1 MRASPWDARR
11 RQRTERERRLAQ
23 QKVEIDIQDK
33 GEYKVLVPVGDLDVY
48 TVGSLRDALGK
59 MIEDETPRVVVDLD
73 GVPFMDS
80 SGLGALMGGV
90 RRLREAGGDLAIA
103 CTREQ
108 HLKLFTI
115 TGFGEGVSIAPT
127 VEEAAKGFRE

>member
-1 MRASPWDARR
+1 MS
-11 RQRTERERRLAQ
+11 Q
-23 QKVEIDIQDK
+23 QKIDIDVRNQGD
-33 GEYKVLVPVGDLDVY
+33 YRVLRPEGDLDVY
-48 TVGSLRDALGK
+48 TVGSLRDAIGS
-59 MIEDETPRVVVDLD
+59 MIDDATPRVVVDLD

-127 VEEAAKGFRE
+127 VEEAASGFRS

>member
-1 MRASPWDARR
+1 M
-11 RQRTERERRLAQ
+11 AQ
-23 QKVEIDIQDK
+23 QKVEIEIVDAGDF
-33 GEYKVLVPVGDLDVY
+33 KVLTPTGDLDVY
-48 TVGSLRDALGK
+48 TVGSLRDAIGK
-59 MIEDETPRVVVDLD
+59 MIEDGTPKVVVDLD

-90 RRLREAGGDLAIA
+90 RRLREASGDLAIA

-108 HLKLFTI
+108 HLKLFSI

-127 VEEAAKGFRE
+127 VEEAAKGFRS

>member
-1 MRASPWDARR
+1 M
-11 RQRTERERRLAQ
+11 AQ
-23 QKVEIDIQDK
+23 QKIDIEVSDAS
-33 GEYKVLVPVGDLDVY
+33 GYKILTPAGDLDVY
-48 TVGSLRDALGK
+48 TVGSLRDAIGQL
-59 MIEDETPRVVVDLD
+59 IDEGSPRVVVELD

-115 TGFGEGVSIAPT
+115 TGFGEGVSIAAT
-127 VEEAAKGFRE
+127 VDEAAAGFRE

>member
-1 MRASPWDARR
+1 M
-11 RQRTERERRLAQ
+11 AQ
-23 QKVEIDIQDK
+23 QKVEIEITDAE
-33 GEYKVLVPVGDLDVY
+33 GYRVLKPQGDLDVY
-48 TVGSLRDALGK
+48 TVGSLRDAIGR
-59 MIEDETPRVVVDLD
+59 MIEEETPHVVVVLD

-90 RRLREAGGDLAIA
+90 RRLRESDGDLAIA

-108 HLKLFTI
+108 HLKLFSI

-127 VEEAAKGFRE
+127 VEEAAKGFRS

>member
-1 MRASPWDARR
+1 M
-11 RQRTERERRLAQ
+11 AQ
-23 QKVEIDIQDK
+23 QKIDIDITDE
-33 GEYKVLVPVGDLDVY
+33 GEYRVLKPGGDLDVY
-48 TVGSLRDALGK
+48 TVGSLRDAIGDI
-59 MIEDETPRVVVDLD
+59 IEQDSPRIVVDLD
-73 GVPFMDS
+73 SVPFMDS

-127 VEEAAKGFRE
+127 VEEAAKGFKA

>member
-1 MRASPWDARR
+1 M
-11 RQRTERERRLAQ
+11 AQ
-23 QKVEIDIQDK
+23 QKIDIGVIDED
-33 GEYKVLVPVGDLDVY
+33 GYKVLKPDGDLDVY
-48 TVGSLRDALGK
+48 TVGSLRDSLGS
-59 MIEDETPRVVVDLD
+59 IVEEDSPKVVVDLD
-73 GVPFMDS
+73 AVPFMDS

-127 VEEAAKGFRE
+127 VEEAAEGFKA

>member
-1 MRASPWDARR
+1 
-11 RQRTERERRLAQ
+11 LAQ
-23 QKVEIDIQDK
+23 QKVEIELDEGD
-33 GEYKVLVPVGDLDVY
+33 GYRVLRPRGDLDVY

-59 MIEDETPRVVVDLD
+59 LIDERSARVVVDLD

-90 RRLREAGGDLAIA
+90 RRMRETGGDLAIA

>member
-1 MRASPWDARR
+1 M
-11 RQRTERERRLAQ
+11 AQ
-23 QKVEIDIQDK
+23 QKIEIDMTE
-33 GEYKVLVPVGDLDVY
+33 GSGYRVLKPTGDLDVY
-48 TVGSLRDALGK
+48 TVGSLRDALGT
-59 MIEDETPRVVVDLD
+59 MVEDQSPKVVVELD
-73 GVPFMDS
+73 AVPFMDS

-127 VEEAAKGFRE
+127 VEEAAEGFRS

>member
-1 MRASPWDARR
+1 M
-11 RQRTERERRLAQ
+11 AQ
-23 QKVEIDIQDK
+23 QKVEIEITDT
-33 GEYKVLVPVGDLDVY
+33 GEYRVLKPSGDLDVY
-48 TVGSLRDALGK
+48 TVGSLRDAIGR
-59 MIEDETPRVVVDLD
+59 MIEDATPKVVVDLD

-103 CTREQ
+103 CTKEQ
-108 HLKLFTI
+108 HLKLFAI

-127 VEEAAKGFRE
+127 IEEAAADFRS

>member
-1 MRASPWDARR
+1 
-11 RQRTERERRLAQ
+11 LAQ

-33 GEYKVLVPVGDLDVY
+33 GDYKVLVPVGDLDVY

-59 MIEDETPRVVVDLD
+59 MIEDKTPSVVVDLD

>member
-1 MRASPWDARR
+1 M
-11 RQRTERERRLAQ
+11 AQ
-23 QKVEIDIQDK
+23 QKIDIDIQET
-33 GEYKVLVPVGDLDVY
+33 GGYKVLRPEGDLDVY
-48 TVGSLRDALGK
+48 TVGSLRDALGT
-59 MIEDETPRVVVDLD
+59 IVEERSPHVVVDLD

-127 VEEAAKGFRE
+127 VEEAAKDFKSTV

>member
-1 MRASPWDARR
+1 V
-11 RQRTERERRLAQ
+11 AQ

-33 GEYKVLVPVGDLDVY
+33 GDYRVLVPVGDLDVY
-48 TVGSLRDALGK
+48 TVGSLRDALGR
-59 MIEDETPRVVVDLD
+59 MIEQETSRVVVDLD

-90 RRLREAGGDLAIA
+90 RRLREAGGDLAIS

-127 VEEAAKGFRE
+127 VEEAAKGFRD

>member
-1 MRASPWDARR
+1 V
-11 RQRTERERRLAQ
+11 AQ
-23 QKVEIDIQDK
+23 QKVEIEITDAE
-33 GEYKVLVPVGDLDVY
+33 GYRVLKPQGDLDVY
-48 TVGSLRDALGK
+48 TVGSLRDAIGR
-59 MIEDETPRVVVDLD
+59 MIEEETPHVVVVLD

-90 RRLREAGGDLAIA
+90 RRLRESDGDLAIA

-108 HLKLFTI
+108 HLKLFSI

-127 VEEAAKGFRE
+127 VEEAAKGFRS

>member
-1 MRASPWDARR
+1 M
-11 RQRTERERRLAQ
+11 AQ
-23 QKVEIDIQDK
+23 QKVEIEIEDAGDHQI
-33 GEYKVLVPVGDLDVY
+33 LRPSGDLDVY
-48 TVGSLRDALGK
+48 TVGSLRDALATL
-59 MIEDETPRVVVDLD
+59 IEQKTPKVVVDLD

-90 RRLREAGGDLAIA
+90 RRMREAGGDLAIA

-127 VEEAAKGFRE
+127 VEEAAKGFRD

>member
-1 MRASPWDARR
+1 
-11 RQRTERERRLAQ
+11 LAQ
-23 QKVEIDIQDK
+23 QKVEIDISDE
-33 GEYKVLVPVGDLDVY
+33 GEYRVLRPQGDLE
-48 TVGSLRDALGK
+48 GG
-59 MIEDETPRVVVDLD
+59 
-73 GVPFMDS
+73 PFMDS

-90 RRLREAGGDLAIA
+90 RRMRETGGDLAIA

>member
-1 MRASPWDARR
+1 M
-11 RQRTERERRLAQ
+11 AQ
-23 QKVEIDIQDK
+23 QKVEIDIQDAE
-33 GEYKVLVPVGDLDVY
+33 GYRVLKPVGDLDVY
-48 TVGSLRDALGK
+48 TVGSLRDALGR
-59 MIEDETPRVVVDLD
+59 MIEESTPRIVVDLD

-90 RRLREAGGDLAIA
+90 RRLREAGGDLAIS

-127 VEEAAKGFRE
+127 IEEAAGGFRDRD

>member
-1 MRASPWDARR
+1 M
-11 RQRTERERRLAQ
+11 AQ
-23 QKVEIDIQDK
+23 QKVEIEIEDQGD
-33 GEYKVLVPVGDLDVY
+33 YRLLRPSGDLDVY

-59 MIEDETPRVVVDLD
+59 MIDDETPRVVVDLD

-103 CTREQ
+103 CTKEQ
-108 HLKLFTI
+108 HLKLFNI

-127 VEEAAKGFRE
+127 PEEAAKGFRG

>member
-1 MRASPWDARR
+1 M
-11 RQRTERERRLAQ
+11 AQ
-23 QKVEIDIQDK
+23 QKVEIEIGRQNDYRI
-33 GEYKVLVPVGDLDVY
+33 LIPRGDLDVY
-48 TVGSLRDALGK
+48 TVGSLRDAIGQ
-59 MIEDETPRVVVDLD
+59 MIEEQTTRVVVDLD

-108 HLKLFTI
+108 HLKLFAI

-127 VEEAAKGFRE
+127 VEEAAQGFRN

>member
-1 MRASPWDARR
+1 V
-11 RQRTERERRLAQ
+11 AQ
-23 QKVEIDIQDK
+23 QKIEIEVQDQDQF
-33 GEYKVLVPVGDLDVY
+33 KVLRPEGDLDVY
-48 TVGSLRDALGK
+48 TVGSLRDALGS
-59 MIEDETPRVVVDLD
+59 IVEDATPRVVVDLD
-73 GVPFMDS
+73 SVPFMDS

-90 RRLREAGGDLAIA
+90 RRLREAGGDLAIS

-127 VEEAAKGFRE
+127 VEEAAKGFKN

>member
-1 MRASPWDARR
+1 M
-11 RQRTERERRLAQ
+11 AQ
-23 QKVEIDIQDK
+23 QKIEIDMTEA
-33 GEYKVLVPVGDLDVY
+33 GGYRVLKPTGDLDVY
-48 TVGSLRDALGK
+48 TVGSLRDALGT
-59 MIEDETPRVVVDLD
+59 MVEDDSPKVVVELD
-73 GVPFMDS
+73 AVPFMDS

-127 VEEAAKGFRE
+127 VEEAAQGFRS

>member
-1 MRASPWDARR
+1 M
-11 RQRTERERRLAQ
+11 AQ

-33 GEYKVLVPVGDLDVY
+33 GDYKVLVPVGDLDVY

-59 MIEDETPRVVVDLD
+59 MIEDDTPRVVVDLD

>member
-1 MRASPWDARR
+1 M
-11 RQRTERERRLAQ
+11 AQ
-23 QKVEIDIQDK
+23 QKIDIDVSQQGD
-33 GEYKVLVPVGDLDVY
+33 YKVLRPEGDLDVY
-48 TVGSLRDALGK
+48 TVGSLRDSLGS
-59 MIEDETPRVVVDLD
+59 IVTEESPRVVVDLD
-73 GVPFMDS
+73 SVPFMDS

-127 VEEAAKGFRE
+127 VEEAAQGFKG

>member
-1 MRASPWDARR
+1 M
-11 RQRTERERRLAQ
+11 AQ
-23 QKVEIDIQDK
+23 QKIEIEVSE
-33 GEYKVLVPVGDLDVY
+33 GSGYRVLRPEGDLDVY
-48 TVGSLRDALGK
+48 TVGSLRDALGG
-59 MIEDETPRVVVDLD
+59 IVEETSPKVVVDLD
-73 GVPFMDS
+73 AVPFMDS

-108 HLKLFTI
+108 HLKLFSI

-127 VEEAAKGFRE
+127 VEEAAKGFQAG

>member
-1 MRASPWDARR
+1 M
-11 RQRTERERRLAQ
+11 AQ
-23 QKVEIDIQDK
+23 QKIDIDISESS
-33 GEYKVLVPVGDLDVY
+33 GYRVLKPTGDLDVY
-48 TVGSLRDALGK
+48 TVGSLRDAIASILEEEK
-59 MIEDETPRVVVDLD
+59 PHVVVDLD
-73 GVPFMDS
+73 SVPFMDS

-127 VEEAAKGFRE
+127 VEEAARGLKA

>member
-1 MRASPWDARR
+1 MKGRIEVS
-11 RQRTERERRLAQ
+11 Q
-23 QKVEIDIQDK
+23 QKIDIQIDTEGDHRVIK
-33 GEYKVLVPVGDLDVY
+33 PTGDLDVY
-48 TVGSLRDALGK
+48 TVGSLRDAIGS
-59 MIEDETPRVVVDLD
+59 MIEDGTTKVVVDLD
-73 GVPFMDS
+73 AVPFMDS

-90 RRLREAGGDLAIA
+90 RRLREAGGDLAIS

-127 VEEAAKGFRE
+127 VEEAAQGFRG

>member
-1 MRASPWDARR
+1 MS
-11 RQRTERERRLAQ
+11 Q
-23 QKVEIDIQDK
+23 QKIDIEVSSKD
-33 GEYKVLVPVGDLDVY
+33 GFKVIKPSGDLDVY
-48 TVGSLRDALGK
+48 TVGSLRDAIGA
-59 MIEDETPRVVVDLD
+59 MIEEGSTKVVVDLD
-73 GVPFMDS
+73 AVPFMDS

-90 RRLREAGGDLAIA
+90 RRLRESGGDLAIA

-127 VEEAAKGFRE
+127 VDEAASGFRS

>member
-1 MRASPWDARR
+1 M
-11 RQRTERERRLAQ
+11 AQ
-23 QKVEIDIQDK
+23 QKVEIEVADQE
-33 GEYKVLVPVGDLDVY
+33 GFKVLRPDGDLDVY
-48 TVGSLRDALGK
+48 TVGALRDALGR
-59 MIEDETPRVVVDLD
+59 MIEEGNTKVVVDLD

-90 RRLREAGGDLAIA
+90 RRLREAGGDLAIS

-127 VEEAAKGFRE
+127 VEEASKGFRA

>member
-1 MRASPWDARR
+1 M
-11 RQRTERERRLAQ
+11 AQ
-23 QKVEIDIQDK
+23 QKIDIDVIDK
-33 GEYKVLVPVGDLDVY
+33 QGFKVITPSGDLDVY
-48 TVGSLRDALGK
+48 TVGSLRDAIGA
-59 MIEDETPRVVVDLD
+59 MIEEDTTKVVVDLD
-73 GVPFMDS
+73 NVPFMDS

-90 RRLREAGGDLAIA
+90 RRLRESGGDLAIS

-127 VEEAAKGFRE
+127 VDEAAAGFRS

>member
-1 MRASPWDARR
+1 V
-11 RQRTERERRLAQ
+11 AQ
-23 QKVEIDIQDK
+23 QKIDIDVTDS
-33 GEYKVLVPVGDLDVY
+33 GEYQVLTPTGDLDVY
-48 TVGSLRDALGK
+48 TVGSLRDALGT
-59 MIEDETPRVVVDLD
+59 MIERDSPRVVVDLD

-127 VEEAAKGFRE
+127 VEEAAKGFRD

>member
-1 MRASPWDARR
+1 M
-11 RQRTERERRLAQ
+11 AQ
-23 QKVEIDIQDK
+23 QKIDIDIREEE
-33 GEYKVLVPVGDLDVY
+33 GYRVVSPAGDLDVY
-48 TVGSLRDALGK
+48 TVGSLRDAIGRILEEEK
-59 MIEDETPRVVVDLD
+59 PKIVVDLD

-127 VEEAAKGFRE
+127 IEEAAQGFRG

>member
-1 MRASPWDARR
+1 M
-11 RQRTERERRLAQ
+11 AQ
-23 QKVEIDIQDK
+23 QKIDIEITD
-33 GEYKVLVPVGDLDVY
+33 EEAYRVLRPTGDLDVY
-48 TVGSLRDALGK
+48 TVGSLRDAIGM
-59 MIEDETPRVVVDLD
+59 MIEESTPRVVVDLD
-73 GVPFMDS
+73 AVPFMDS

-90 RRLREAGGDLAIA
+90 RRLREGGGDLAIA

-127 VEEAAKGFRE
+127 VEEAAQGFRT

>member
-1 MRASPWDARR
+1 V
-11 RQRTERERRLAQ
+11 AQ
-23 QKVEIDIQDK
+23 QKVEIEITNV
-33 GEYKVLVPVGDLDVY
+33 GEYRVLTPNGDLDVY
-48 TVGSLRDALGK
+48 TVGSLRDAIGT
-59 MIEDETPRVVVDLD
+59 MIDQETPRVVVDLD
-73 GVPFMDS
+73 QVPFMDS

-108 HLKLFTI
+108 HLKLFAI

-127 VEEAAKGFRE
+127 VEEAAKDFRN

>member
-1 MRASPWDARR
+1 M
-11 RQRTERERRLAQ
+11 AQ
-23 QKVEIDIQDK
+23 QKVEIEISDEGD
-33 GEYKVLVPVGDLDVY
+33 YRVLRPQGDLDVY
-48 TVGSLRDALGK
+48 TVGSLRDALGQ
-59 MIEDETPRVVVDLD
+59 MISDKTPKVVVDLD

-90 RRLREAGGDLAIA
+90 RRMREIGGDLAVS

-127 VEEAAKGFRE
+127 VEEAAKGFRL

>member
-1 MRASPWDARR
+1 
-11 RQRTERERRLAQ
+11 LAQ

-33 GEYKVLVPVGDLDVY
+33 GDYKVLVPVGDLDVY

-59 MIEDETPRVVVDLD
+59 MIEDDTPRVAVDLD

>member
-1 MRASPWDARR
+1 M
-11 RQRTERERRLAQ
+11 AQ
-23 QKVEIDIQDK
+23 QKVEIEI
-33 GEYKVLVPVGDLDVY
+33 GEKNDYRILTPRGDLDVY
-48 TVGSLRDALGK
+48 TVGSLRDAIGQ
-59 MIEDETPRVVVDLD
+59 MIEEQTTRVVVDLD

-90 RRLREAGGDLAIA
+90 RRLRESGGDLAIA

-108 HLKLFTI
+108 HLKLFSI

-127 VEEAAKGFRE
+127 VEEAAEGFRT